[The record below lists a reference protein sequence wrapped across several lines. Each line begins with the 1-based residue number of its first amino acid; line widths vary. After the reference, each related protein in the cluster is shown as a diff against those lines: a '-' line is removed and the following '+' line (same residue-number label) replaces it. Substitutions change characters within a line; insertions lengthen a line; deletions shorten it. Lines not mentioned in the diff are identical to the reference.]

1 MKRNVMVMVAVAMA
15 AAFFPV
21 MCFAAD
27 KTVNIVYS
35 GDLRGNITPV
45 RG

>member
-1 MKRNVMVMVAVAMA
+1 MKRYVMAVIAVALA

-27 KTVNIVYS
+27 RTVNIVYS